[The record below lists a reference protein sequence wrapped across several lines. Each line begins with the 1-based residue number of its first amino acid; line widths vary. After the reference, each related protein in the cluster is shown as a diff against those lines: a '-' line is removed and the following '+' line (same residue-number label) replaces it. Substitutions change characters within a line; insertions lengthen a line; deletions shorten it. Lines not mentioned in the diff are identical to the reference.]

1 MSSVVLVTGAGR
13 GIGLELV
20 RSYAAAGW
28 TVLATVRE
36 AQRAAALRALPG
48 RIEVLPGLDVTDPDS
63 VAALAAGLN
72 GRPLDL
78 LINNAGVYGPDSPE
92 LGRFDYRAWEQV
104 LAVNTLGPVRVTEA
118 LLPNLRAGTGRT
130 IASLT
135 SLMGSIG
142 DNSGG
147 GALFYRSSKA
157 GLNAAMK
164 TVAIALRPERF
175 TVVVLHPG
183 WVRTDMGGPSAPLD
197 VQASAAGLI
206 RVIGRLG
213 PGDSGRFFN
222 YDGRELPW

>member
-13 GIGLELV
+13 GIGLELA
-20 RSYAAAGW
+20 RHYAAEGW
-28 TVLATVRE
+28 TVLATVRD
-36 AQRAAALRALPG
+36 AGRAAALRALPG
-48 RIEVLPGLDVTDPDS
+48 RIEVLELEVADPAS
-63 VAALAAGLN
+63 VAALARSLAG
-72 GRPLDL
+72 RAIDL
-78 LINNAGVYGPDSPE
+78 LINNAGIYGPDNPE
-92 LGRFDYRAWEQV
+92 PGSFDYRAWEQV

-118 LLPNLRAGTGRT
+118 LLPHLRAGKGRV

-142 DNSGG
+142 ENTGG

-157 GLNAAMK
+157 ALNAAMK
-164 TVAIALRPERF
+164 TLAIALRPERF

-197 VQASAAGLI
+197 PPTSAAGLA
-206 RVIGRLG
+206 RVIAKLG
-213 PGDSGRFFN
+213 PDDSGRFFN